1 MINRTI
7 VFHVC
12 FSLFA
17 LYGCQHDVHSY
28 SYGSPNDWRV
38 IFKEFIDSNQLDK
51 VSEKDILILSRGR
64 YSKSIDINDDY
75 VDYSIGSGDLRGYD
89 ISYSKRKRLDGSY
102 VYRMDFRPR
111 DKKNMC
117 INIIEG
123 KSFLGNERVNIVNIP
138 EPPTLDI
145 GMKLPKDYANK
156 IYRIDKTFGDFKV
169 ILSYRYENC
178 LVSAT
183 INGRIVKD
191 E

>member
-1 MINRTI
+1 MINKNI
-7 VFHVC
+7 GCHVC
-12 FSLFA
+12 FALFA
-17 LYGCQHDVHSY
+17 LFGCQHDVRSY
-28 SYGSPNDWRV
+28 GNGSPNDWRV
-38 IFKEFIDSNQLDK
+38 IFKEFIDFNQLDK
-51 VSEKDILILSRGR
+51 INEKDILIISRGR
-64 YSKSIDINDDY
+64 YSKSIDVSDDY

-89 ISYSKRKRLDGSY
+89 ISYSKRKKLDGSY

-111 DKKNMC
+111 DRKNMC

-123 KSFLGNERVNIVNIP
+123 KSFLGNEGLNIVNIP
-138 EPPTLDI
+138 EPPTLDL

-156 IYRIDKTFGDFKV
+156 IYSIDKRFGDFQV

-183 INGRIVKD
+183 INNRIAKD